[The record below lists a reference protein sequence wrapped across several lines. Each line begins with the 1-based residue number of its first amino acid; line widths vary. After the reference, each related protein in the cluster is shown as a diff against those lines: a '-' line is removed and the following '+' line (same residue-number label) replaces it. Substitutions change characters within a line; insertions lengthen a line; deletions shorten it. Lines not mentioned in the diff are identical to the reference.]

1 MEKIQI
7 KSLVLLLTLTLFL
20 FNCSTT
26 IKTPKYEGPR
36 KVEDDKEFDEVN
48 ARLNEI
54 SDIPIPSKSIIDLEK
69 TFILGKGDD
78 WMGRLALINKEDV
91 AKIYSF
97 FSIEM
102 TKFSYKEKSSIRS
115 DVSTLI
121 FENKKKTIFIKISK
135 IKFGKSYIEITA
147 TPVN

>member
-7 KSLVLLLTLTLFL
+7 KSIGAFFICFL
-20 FNCSTT
+20 FISSCSTS
-26 IKTPKYEGPR
+26 IKTPKYESPD
-36 KVEDDKEFDEVN
+36 VEVDKSDVSN
-48 ARLNEI
+48 TRLSEI

-78 WMGRLALINKEDV
+78 WMGRISLINKANVEE
-91 AKIYSF
+91 IYSF
-97 FSIEM
+97 FLNEM
-102 TKFSYKEKSSIRS
+102 IKFKYKEKSTIRS

-121 FENKKKTIFIKISK
+121 FENKKKAIFIKISK
-135 IKFGKSYIEITA
+135 AKFGKTYIEITA

>member
-7 KSLVLLLTLTLFL
+7 KSIGVFFICLIFISS
-20 FNCSTT
+20 CSTT
-26 IKTPKYEGPR
+26 IKTPKYESPD
-36 KVEDDKEFDEVN
+36 VEVDKSDVSN
-48 ARLNEI
+48 TRLSEI

-78 WMGRLALINKEDV
+78 WMGRISLINKANVEE
-91 AKIYSF
+91 IYSF
-97 FSIEM
+97 FLNEM
-102 TKFSYKEKSSIRS
+102 IKFKYKEKSSIRS

-135 IKFGKSYIEITA
+135 IKFGKTYIEITA

>member
-7 KSLVLLLTLTLFL
+7 KSIIVIFTCLLFL
-20 FNCSTT
+20 TNCSTT
-26 IKTPKYEGPR
+26 IKTPKYESPD
-36 KVEDDKEFDEVN
+36 VDVDDVDVN
-48 ARLNEI
+48 NSRLSEI
-54 SDIPIPSKSIIDLEK
+54 SDIPIPSKSVIDLEK

-78 WMGRLALINKEDV
+78 WMGRLSLINKKNVEV
-91 AKIYSF
+91 IYSF
-97 FSIEM
+97 FLNEM

-121 FENKKKTIFIKISK
+121 FENNKKAIFIKISK
-135 IKFGKSYIEITA
+135 LSFGKTYIEITA

>member
-7 KSLVLLLTLTLFL
+7 KSIIIFFTCLLFL
-20 FNCSTT
+20 TNCSTT
-26 IKTPKYEGPR
+26 IKTPKYESPD
-36 KVEDDKEFDEVN
+36 VEVDSDDISN
-48 ARLNEI
+48 TLLSEI

-78 WMGRLALINKEDV
+78 WMGRLSLINKGDV
-91 AKIYSF
+91 EEIYSF
-97 FSIEM
+97 FLNEM
-102 TKFSYKEKSSIRS
+102 AKFAYKEKSSIRS

-135 IKFGKSYIEITA
+135 LKFGKSYIEITA

>member
-7 KSLVLLLTLTLFL
+7 KSIVAFFTCLLFL
-20 FNCSTT
+20 TNCSTT
-26 IKTPKYEGPR
+26 IKTPKYESP
-36 KVEDDKEFDEVN
+36 DTEVDN
-48 ARLNEI
+48 ADISNTRLSEI

-69 TFILGKGDD
+69 TFILGKGEG
-78 WMGRLALINKEDV
+78 WMGRLSLINKGNVEE
-91 AKIYSF
+91 IYSF
-97 FSIEM
+97 FLNEM
-102 TKFSYKEKSSIRS
+102 AKFRYKEKSSIRS

>member
-7 KSLVLLLTLTLFL
+7 KSIVVFFTCLLFL
-20 FNCSTT
+20 TNCSTT
-26 IKTPKYEGPR
+26 IKTPKYESPD
-36 KVEDDKEFDEVN
+36 VEVDKTDVSN
-48 ARLNEI
+48 TRLSEI

-69 TFILGKGDD
+69 TFILGKGEG
-78 WMGRLALINKEDV
+78 WMGRLSLINKGNVEE
-91 AKIYSF
+91 IYSF
-97 FSIEM
+97 FLNEM
-102 TKFSYKEKSSIRS
+102 AKFRYKEKSSIRS

>member
-7 KSLVLLLTLTLFL
+7 KSIGVFFICLIFIS
-20 FNCSTT
+20 NCSTT
-26 IKTPKYEGPR
+26 IKTPKYESPD
-36 KVEDDKEFDEVN
+36 VEVDKTDVSN
-48 ARLNEI
+48 TRLSEI

-78 WMGRLALINKEDV
+78 WMGRISLINKGDV
-91 AKIYSF
+91 EEIYSF
-97 FSIEM
+97 FLNEM
-102 TKFSYKEKSSIRS
+102 IKFKYKEKSSIRS

-121 FENKKKTIFIKISK
+121 FENKKKAIFIKISK
-135 IKFGKSYIEITA
+135 IKFGKTYIEITA

>member
-7 KSLVLLLTLTLFL
+7 KPIIIFFTSLLFL
-20 FNCSTT
+20 TSCSTT
-26 IKTPKYEGPR
+26 IKTPKYESPD
-36 KVEDDKEFDEVN
+36 VEVDSDDISN
-48 ARLNEI
+48 TLLSEI

-78 WMGRLALINKEDV
+78 WMGRLSLINKGDV
-91 AKIYSF
+91 EEIYSF
-97 FSIEM
+97 FLNEM
-102 TKFSYKEKSSIRS
+102 AKFAYKEKSSIRS

-135 IKFGKSYIEITA
+135 LKFGKSYIEITA

>member
-7 KSLVLLLTLTLFL
+7 KSIGVFFICLIFISS
-20 FNCSTT
+20 CSTT
-26 IKTPKYEGPR
+26 IKTPKYESPD
-36 KVEDDKEFDEVN
+36 VDVDKSDVSN
-48 ARLNEI
+48 TRLSEI

-78 WMGRLALINKEDV
+78 WMGRISLINKANVEE
-91 AKIYSF
+91 IYSF
-97 FSIEM
+97 FLNEM
-102 TKFSYKEKSSIRS
+102 IKFKYKEKSTIRS

-121 FENKKKTIFIKISK
+121 FENKKKAIFIKISK
-135 IKFGKSYIEITA
+135 IKFGKTYIEITA

>member
-7 KSLVLLLTLTLFL
+7 KSIIIVFTCLLFL
-20 FNCSTT
+20 TNCSTT
-26 IKTPKYEGPR
+26 IKTSKYESSD
-36 KVEDDKEFDEVN
+36 VDVNNVDESN
-48 ARLNEI
+48 SRLSEI

-78 WMGRLALINKEDV
+78 WMGRLSLINKKNIEE
-91 AKIYSF
+91 IYSF
-97 FSIEM
+97 FLNEM
-102 TKFSYKEKSSIRS
+102 AKFSYKEKSSIRS

-121 FENKKKTIFIKISK
+121 FENNKKTIFIKISK
-135 IKFGKSYIEITA
+135 LNFGKTYIEITS

>member
-7 KSLVLLLTLTLFL
+7 KSIGVFFICLIFISS
-20 FNCSTT
+20 CSTT
-26 IKTPKYEGPR
+26 IKTPKYESPD
-36 KVEDDKEFDEVN
+36 VEVDKTDVSN
-48 ARLNEI
+48 TRLSEI

-78 WMGRLALINKEDV
+78 WMGRISLINKANVEE
-91 AKIYSF
+91 IYSF
-97 FSIEM
+97 FLNEM
-102 TKFSYKEKSSIRS
+102 IKFKYKEKSTIRS

-121 FENKKKTIFIKISK
+121 FENKKKAIFIKISK
-135 IKFGKSYIEITA
+135 IKFGKTYIEITA

>member
-1 MEKIQI
+1 VEKIQI
-7 KSLVLLLTLTLFL
+7 KSIGVFFICLIFISS
-20 FNCSTT
+20 CSTT
-26 IKTPKYEGPR
+26 IKTPKYESPD
-36 KVEDDKEFDEVN
+36 VEVDKTDVSN
-48 ARLNEI
+48 TRLSEI

-78 WMGRLALINKEDV
+78 WMGRISLINKGNVEE
-91 AKIYSF
+91 IYSF
-97 FSIEM
+97 FLNEM
-102 TKFSYKEKSSIRS
+102 IKFKYKEKSSMRS

-135 IKFGKSYIEITA
+135 IKFRKTYIEITA

>member
-7 KSLVLLLTLTLFL
+7 KSIGVFFICLIFISS
-20 FNCSTT
+20 CSTT
-26 IKTPKYEGPR
+26 IKTPKYESPD
-36 KVEDDKEFDEVN
+36 VEVDKSDVSN
-48 ARLNEI
+48 TRLSEI

-78 WMGRLALINKEDV
+78 WMGRISLINKGDV
-91 AKIYSF
+91 EEIYSF
-97 FSIEM
+97 FLNEM
-102 TKFSYKEKSSIRS
+102 IKFKYKEKSSIRS

-121 FENKKKTIFIKISK
+121 FENKKKAIFIKISK
-135 IKFGKSYIEITA
+135 AKFGKTYIEITA